1 MLAFIVRRLLWM
13 ALVLF
18 AISVLVFLIF
28 FATPGVDPSR
38 QLAGRNPSPE
48 TVAAIKHE
56 FGLDRPLP
64 IRYALMM
71 KRLFISRDL
80 VSYGNQA
87 LKVVPAITS
96 AAPVTF
102 SLVIGAA
109 VLWVFFSI
117 LLGLLAVVFK
127 GTVIDPLLMILALI
141 GISMPVFWL
150 GEMAN
155 LITQDR
161 WHNTFLFSWVPPNG
175 YAPFTQN
182 PWEWFLHLII
192 PWLTLS

>member
-1 MLAFIVRRLLWM
+1 MT
-13 ALVLF
+13 
-18 AISVLVFLIF
+18 FLIF
-28 FATPGVDPSR
+28 FVTPGIPPER
-38 QLAGRNPSPE
+38 QLAGRNPRPE
-48 TVAAIKHE
+48 TIAAVRHE

-64 IRYALMM
+64 VRYALMM
-71 KRLFISRDL
+71 KRLFITRDL

-96 AAPVTF
+96 AAPVDF

-109 VLWVFFSI
+109 IIWVVFSI
-117 LLGLLAVVFK
+117 ITALLAVVFR

-161 WHNTFLFSWVPPNG
+161 LHDTFLFSWVPPLG
-175 YAPFTQN
+175 YVPLTKN
-182 PWEWFLHLII
+182 PWQ
-192 PWLTLS
+192 